1 MSNQRKNPRTGEWLP
16 VDIYGEQHII
26 QYDVDANAYGF
37 RLAETPYRA
46 SPSTIE
52 VIENVTGGGPFTEI
66 TSRTQP
72 APGQFWVDYEADN
85 FYGTGFIACS
95 SADDGKLV
103 YVNYQG
109 LGSTVKIRKAQSAI
123 LYEKKFG
130 GGGVATA
137 GVNTRELNT
146 IQNVFN
152 YSWVSLDTATHI
164 FTLKRGI
171 YYVSFFAS
179 TYGEVGQSFQTQAQ
193 LYNVTTSNIDLYGAV
208 GYSVVTDLAAK
219 SEGMGVINV
228 LSTTDYKL
236 NHYFDFA
243 GSNQNNKGIAIGAF
257 PSVHAGVT
265 IQRLQHV

>member
-171 YYVSFFAS
+171 YYVSFFTNA
-179 TYGEVGQSFQTQAQ
+179 YAELTQAFQ
-193 LYNVTTSNIDLYGAV
+193 AQFYNVTTSNIDLYGSM
-208 GYSVVTDLAAK
+208 GYS
-219 SEGMGVINV
+219 SEGEGVLNIPC
-228 LSTTDYKL
+228 TTEYKL
-236 NHYFDFA
+236 NQYFLDIYFDVEE
-243 GSNQNNKGIAIGAF
+243 SNQNNKGIAIGAF
-257 PSVHAGVT
+257 PSVHAGAI
-265 IQRLQHV
+265 IQRLPYV